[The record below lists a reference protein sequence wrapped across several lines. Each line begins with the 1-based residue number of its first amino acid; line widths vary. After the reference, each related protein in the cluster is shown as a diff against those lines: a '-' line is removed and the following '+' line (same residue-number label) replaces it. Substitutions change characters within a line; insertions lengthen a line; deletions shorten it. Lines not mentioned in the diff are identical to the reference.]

1 MRQVTDRLGF
11 KSPAGLPMGSSRG
24 FVDAKATG
32 AVPFKLHTTSL
43 CCVEPSTVPGALSA
57 VLAEA
62 GLPALLG
69 LGSLP
74 STRGPGRHTLPSKA
88 EGGWT
93 RGSLEV

>member
-1 MRQVTDRLGF
+1 
-11 KSPAGLPMGSSRG
+11 MGSSRG
-24 FVDAKATG
+24 FVDAKAMG
-32 AVPFKLHTTSL
+32 AAPFKLHTTSL
-43 CCVEPSTVPGALSA
+43 RCVGLSTVPGALSA
-57 VLAEA
+57 LIAKA

-74 STRGPGRHTLPSKA
+74 STRGPGRHTLPGKA